1 MQEPLRVYADTSVF
15 GGAQDPEF
23 RELSLPFFDR
33 VCEGAV
39 QLVVSALV
47 IDELEEAPNSVRA
60 FFAELAPRM
69 LRVEIGAEA
78 YALQQGYMKACIVGP
93 RWETDAMHVAV
104 ATVSGCAAIVS
115 WNFKHIVNFRRI
127 PLYNEVNRAMGYGP
141 VAIHT
146 PPEVTSDEED

>member
-1 MQEPLRVYADTSVF
+1 MQKPMRVYADTSVF

-23 RELSLPFFDR
+23 RELSLPLFDR
-33 VCEGAV
+33 VRQGAV

-47 IDELEEAPNSVRA
+47 IDELEGAPNSVRA
-60 FFAELAPRM
+60 FFAELAPLM

-78 YALQQGYMKACIVGP
+78 DALQQAYMKACIVGP

-104 ATVSGCAAIVS
+104 ATASGCAAIVS

-146 PPEVTSDEED
+146 PPEVASDEED